1 MDPAAAMNRLSSYG
15 GRRTAGVFDQTE
27 GDMVMTADEIRSQRF
42 ALQLGR
48 GFRRDEVVAF
58 LQDVADAYEDL
69 ELTNASLADHVKTLE
84 AGLQSGAAGT
94 VPAAQSDQRLSDTD
108 EPSGPVTSRRER
120 EAAAPGQIGGLRAAV
135 LREVEAL
142 LHDAQAQ
149 VHTIIAGAEEQ
160 KAALLREVETVKAEV
175 QAEAEALLA
184 EAKTAADALVADAK
198 NQEATIRAEIERLV
212 QSRVQLVDE
221 ISGKLDAYHQWLAS
235 IDPRRRRAG

>member
-1 MDPAAAMNRLSSYG
+1 MDPAAAMNRLSAQG

-27 GDMVMTADEIRSQRF
+27 GDKVMTADEIRSQRF
-42 ALQLGR
+42 AVQLGR

-69 ELTNASLADHVKTLE
+69 ELTNASLVDQVKTLE
-84 AGLQSGAAGT
+84 AELQSGAVGT
-94 VPAAQSDQRLSDTD
+94 VPAAQSGQRLSDTD
-108 EPSGPVTSRRER
+108 EPSGPLTSRRER
-120 EAAAPGQIGGLRAAV
+120 EAAPGQIGGLRAAV

-160 KAALLREVETVKAEV
+160 KAALLREVETAKAEV
-175 QAEAEALLA
+175 RAEADGLLA
-184 EAKTAADALVADAK
+184 EARATADALVADAK